1 MTLKLPKSALEFVLY
16 QRTDLLPER
25 NVSSFRRLLIRLGLM
40 SDGYKNFVKSVAADD
55 KNGID
60 EKYSQTMKEKVDSIA
75 KFIPS
80 NTSSVLDI
88 GCGIAALDIYLDK
101 LLSPSQIFL
110 LDKTETEDKI
120 WYMFESKGAFYN
132 SLELAKETL
141 ELNGVLA
148 SKVKLIE
155 APEDG
160 RIALPDKSVDL
171 IISTI
176 SWGFHYPINIY
187 IQSVFDIISDNGV
200 LIIDVRKGSGGIAEL
215 EEWFDVMVI
224 NEIGNVQTVKCL
236 KKI

>member
-1 MTLKLPKSALEFVLY
+1 M
-16 QRTDLLPER
+16 
-25 NVSSFRRLLIRLGLM
+25 
-40 SDGYKNFVKSVAADD
+40 
-55 KNGID
+55 
-60 EKYSQTMKEKVDSIA
+60 
-75 KFIPS
+75 
-80 NTSSVLDI
+80 
-88 GCGIAALDIYLDK
+88 DK